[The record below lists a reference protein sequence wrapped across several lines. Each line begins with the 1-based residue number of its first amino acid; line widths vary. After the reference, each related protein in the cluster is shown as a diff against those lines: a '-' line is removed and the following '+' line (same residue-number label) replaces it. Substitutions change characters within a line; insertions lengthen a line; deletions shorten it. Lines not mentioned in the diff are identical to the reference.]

1 MQNGSVYNNLICK
14 IELLN
19 CLGHKKSNC
28 DFLLTFRQIETA
40 EKVLSPLGFICF
52 SVRFFQSSILSRMFQ
67 S

>member
-19 CLGHKKSNC
+19 CLGHKKSNY

-40 EKVLSPLGFICF
+40 EKVLSPLEKDTLRGIIELKLLLI
-52 SVRFFQSSILSRMFQ
+52 SL
-67 S
+67 